1 MPVTFVVSSVEEVKI
16 IVNHFNK
23 YPLVTQKQADFELFK
38 KAFKLI
44 KNKEHLTQDGIQKI
58 VSIRASMN
66 LGLTS
71 SLKMGFPNLIPM
83 LKPKIESKIPDP
95 H

>member
-44 KNKEHLTQDGIQKI
+44 KNKEHLTQD
-58 VSIRASMN
+58 
-66 LGLTS
+66 
-71 SLKMGFPNLIPM
+71 LIPM